1 MAILCGWDFRGRGG
15 QTNVPPSRVEPG
27 VSGSTAI
34 GSGLLAINDLR
45 NGLVGRKQTKKT
57 LNEAIA
63 DNEYISFTIT
73 PQSGKII
80 TVTKVEI
87 RPVSQ
92 NVQRN
97 FTLFSNRKTFVTG
110 NEITTF
116 QATGIFLPLTSIPIA
131 DISNVTSQVEFR
143 LYIYGRDNEW
153 ESVGIGERQVNI
165 NELDLIV
172 TGEVRNVGTVTPDP
186 QAPSVPGGLSA
197 ASLTQISF
205 TLNWTASTD
214 NVGVTGYEVFRDG
227 TRIGTPTG
235 NSLNVAGLVA
245 NTTYSMTVRA
255 RDAAGNFSQPSAAL
269 RVTTR
274 SVIPDT
280 TPPTVPTALR
290 SSSLAA
296 TGFTLTW
303 TESTDNVG
311 VVSYEVLANG
321 TSRGTV
327 NHPATTLNTTGL
339 APSTNYSVTVRARDA
354 AGNVSGSSGPISV
367 TTPPGQDVTPPTAP
381 SNLAFNA
388 STLTLT
394 WTASTDNVGVVE
406 YRVFVG
412 SNQLTSVNTTS
423 HSLSSLAAGTYSITV
438 RAVDAA
444 GNISQPSAALNVTIP
459 NRTTSRTKG
468 IGMNTH
474 LNIDYNIDKP
484 FADAMRVHRQWN
496 GPTDA
501 NGWPTADA
509 EVLVYHGLRTGAN
522 HGTYRLTFN
531 GQATLS
537 SGDAAFANQSYNSA
551 NNTTTADLI
560 ITDRNNEQLFIR
572 FSSTRRTAADAAN
585 TGVTNIRL
593 MRPSAPG
600 SVTPY
605 PPTTAITREYLDR
618 LAPFSC
624 IRYMGWTHTNDVN
637 TETTWASRIRW
648 SRASI
653 ASGNGKANWESVI
666 VMANAANKDA
676 WICIPH
682 QVDDTY
688 IRNLALM
695 FKYGSDGNEPYTSA
709 QSNPVVPPLNPN
721 LKLYVEYSN
730 EIWNFGGPYPQ
741 TDWVRVRARTFGAP
755 LNFDGD
761 NDEVTLL
768 YRFKAMRTVQ
778 ISIIFRSVFGGE
790 MMTRV
795 RPVLCWQ
802 QNYGDITN
810 RTLSFIDRYYNR
822 RDSRSGWNDPH
833 PVNYYIYG
841 GGGSAYWYT
850 DGRTTVSSST
860 LWNNGGWN
868 PAVYQ
873 DILYNDMAFAKTYG
887 LAYVLYEA
895 DAHPTYENNDATIMR
910 QTHLDPRMNAETVE
924 HINACSALEGDL
936 FCFLVLASWQDS
948 NENYWGVIN
957 MDNPANSP
965 QYDAIRAVANRPAE
979 PCNRG
984 AVVPFTRPGAAF
996 DCPWPA
1002 LGSTGTHTLV
1012 ANAMGWDQ
1020 FYASSYVFRTMT
1032 TGTFNVQVEYSTTA
1046 PATLVVEFAGSTI
1059 GTFNLP
1065 NTGGAAASTAQ
1076 ISINCTA
1083 DKMYAI
1089 RTIAATGSVTIRSVR
1104 VS

>member
-1 MAILCGWDFRGRGG
+1 M
-15 QTNVPPSRVEPG
+15 
-27 VSGSTAI
+27 
-34 GSGLLAINDLR
+34 
-45 NGLVGRKQTKKT
+45 
-57 LNEAIA
+57 
-63 DNEYISFTIT
+63 
-73 PQSGKII
+73 
-80 TVTKVEI
+80 
-87 RPVSQ
+87 
-92 NVQRN
+92 
-97 FTLFSNRKTFVTG
+97 FSNRKPFIAG
-110 NEITTF
+110 NEIKTF
-116 QATGIFLPLTSIPIA
+116 HATQIFLPLTSIPIT
-131 DISNVTSQVEFR
+131 DISGVTTPVEFR
-143 LYIYGRDNEW
+143 LYIYGHTDEW
-153 ESVGIGERQVNI
+153 ESVGLGERQAGVNGF
-165 NELDLIV
+165 DL
-172 TGEVRNVGTVTPDP
+172 EVIGTVGRGDI
-186 QAPSVPGGLSA
+186 QAPSVPGGLNA
-197 ASLTQISF
+197 ANLIQTSF
-205 TLNWTASTD
+205 TLNWTPSND

-235 NSLNVAGLVA
+235 NSLNVAGLA
-245 NTTYSMTVRA
+245 ASTTYSMTVRA

-269 RVTTR
+269 RVTT
-274 SVIPDT
+274 PPGADT
-280 TPPTVPTALR
+280 QAPTVPTALR
-290 SSSLAA
+290 SSNISP
-296 TGFTLTW
+296 TGFTVSW
-303 TESTDNVG
+303 TVSTDNVG
-311 VVSYEVLANG
+311 VVSYEVLVNG
-321 TSRGTV
+321 ASRDTV
-327 NHPATTLNTTGL
+327 NHPATSLNITGL
-339 APSTNYSVTVRARDA
+339 APSTNYSVAVRARDA
-354 AGNVSGSSGPISV
+354 AGNVSGSSGPINV
-367 TTPPGQDVTPPTAP
+367 TTPPLPGDVTPPSAP
-381 SNLAFNA
+381 SNLSFNT
-388 STLTLT
+388 STLTLN

-412 SNQLTSVNTTS
+412 SNQPTSVNTTS

-438 RAVDAA
+438 RALDAA
-444 GNISQPSAALNVTIP
+444 GNISAASAALSVTIP
-459 NRTTSRTKG
+459 PPRPTSRTKG

-484 FADAMRVHRQWN
+484 FADAMRVHRSWDRI
-496 GPTDA
+496 GSGAGADDA
-501 NGWPTADA
+501 PRDASGWPTTDA
-509 EVLVYHGLRTGAN
+509 ICLVYHGLRTAGN

-537 SGDAAFANQSYNSA
+537 SGDVAFANQSYNSA

-560 ITDRNNEQLFIR
+560 ISSRNNEQLFIT
-572 FSSTRRTAADAAN
+572 FSSTRRTAASATN
-585 TGVTNIRL
+585 TGVTNVRL

-600 SVTPY
+600 SATPY
-605 PPTTAITREYLDR
+605 PPTTQITNEYLSR

-624 IRYMGWTHTNDVN
+624 IRYMGWTHTNDGS
-637 TETTWASRIRW
+637 TETTWGRRIRW

-653 ASGNGKANWESVI
+653 ASGNGRANWESVI

-695 FKYGSDGNEPYTSA
+695 FRYGSDGNEPYTSA
-709 QSNPVVPPLNPN
+709 QSNPVVPPLNPG

-730 EIWNFGGPYPQ
+730 EIWNWGGPYTQ
-741 TDWVRVRARTFGAP
+741 TPWVRDRASTFGAP

-790 MMTRV
+790 MMSRV

-822 RDSRSGWNDPH
+822 RDSRSGWSDPH

-965 QYDAIRAVANRPAE
+965 QYDAVRAVANRPAE
-979 PCNRG
+979 PCSRG

-996 DCPWPA
+996 DCPRPA
-1002 LGSTGTHTLV
+1002 VGSTGSHTLV
-1012 ANAMGWDQ
+1012 ANAMEWDR
-1020 FYASSYVFRTMT
+1020 FYASSYIFRTTT

-1046 PATLVVEFAGSTI
+1046 PATLVVEFAGNAV

-1065 NTGGAAASTAQ
+1065 STGGAAASTPQ
-1076 ISINCTA
+1076 ISISCTA
-1083 DKMYAI
+1083 DRMYAI
-1089 RTIAATGSVTIRSVR
+1089 RTIAATGSVTVRSVR

>member
-15 QTNVPPSRVEPG
+15 QANVPASRFEPG
-27 VSGSTAI
+27 VSGTTGI

-45 NGLVGRKQTKKT
+45 NGLVGRKQTRTTLAEAKT
-57 LNEAIA
+57 
-63 DNEYISFTIT
+63 DNEYISFKLTPAAGKALTIT
-73 PQSGKII
+73 GVKL
-80 TVTKVEI
+80 
-87 RPVSQ
+87 RPASQ
-92 NVQRN
+92 NRN
-97 FTLFSNRKTFVTG
+97 RTFTLTANGRDIETFTAG
-110 NEITTF
+110 T
-116 QATGIFLPLTSIPIA
+116 IFLPLKSISVTGISGVTGPI
-131 DISNVTSQVEFR
+131 EFR
-143 LYIYGRDNEW
+143 LYIYGHTDEW
-153 ESVGIGERQVNI
+153 ESVGLGERQAGVNGF
-165 NELDLIV
+165 DL
-172 TGEVRNVGTVTPDP
+172 EVIGTVGRGDI
-186 QAPSVPGGLSA
+186 QAPSVPGGLNA
-197 ASLTQISF
+197 ANLIQTSF
-205 TLNWTASTD
+205 TLNWTPSTD

-235 NSLNVAGLVA
+235 NSLNVAGLA
-245 NTTYSMTVRA
+245 ARTTYSMTVRA

-269 RVTTR
+269 RVTTA
-274 SVIPDT
+274 SGADT
-280 TPPTVPTALR
+280 QAPTVPTNLR
-290 SSSLAA
+290 SSNITSTSL
-296 TGFTLTW
+296 TVSW
-303 TESTDNVG
+303 TASTDNVG
-311 VVSYEVLANG
+311 VVSYEVLVNG
-321 TSRGTV
+321 ASRGTV
-327 NHPATTLNTTGL
+327 NHPATSLNITTGL
-339 APSTNYSVTVRARDA
+339 APSTNYSVAVRARDA
-354 AGNVSGSSGPISV
+354 AGNISGSSGPISV

-394 WTASTDNVGVVE
+394 WTASTDNVGVRE
-406 YRVFVG
+406 YRIFSGG
-412 SNQLTSVNTTS
+412 SQIGAANTSS
-423 HSLSSLAAGTYSITV
+423 HSLGSLAAGTYSITV

-444 GNISQPSAALNVTIP
+444 GNISAASTALSVTIP
-459 NRTTSRTKG
+459 NRPTSRTKG

-484 FADAMRVHRQWN
+484 FADAMRVHRSWDRI
-496 GPTDA
+496 GSGAGADDA
-501 NGWPTADA
+501 PRDASGWPTTDA
-509 EVLVYHGLRTGAN
+509 ICLVYHGLRTGAN

-537 SGDAAFANQSYNSA
+537 SGDASFANQSYSSA
-551 NNTTTADLI
+551 SNTTTADLI
-560 ITDRNNEQLFIR
+560 ISSRNNEQLFIT
-572 FSSTRRTAADAAN
+572 FSSTRRTAASAAN
-585 TGVTNIRL
+585 TGVTNVRL

-600 SVTPY
+600 SATPY
-605 PPTTAITREYLDR
+605 PPTTQITNEYLSR

-624 IRYMGWTHTNDVN
+624 IRYMGWTHTNDGSS
-637 TETTWASRIRW
+637 ETTWGNRIRW

-653 ASGNGKANWESVI
+653 ASGNGRANWESVI

-682 QVDDTY
+682 QADDTY

-695 FKYGSDGNEPYTSA
+695 FRYGSDGNEPYTSA
-709 QSNPVVPPLNPN
+709 QANPVVPPLNPG

-730 EIWNFGGPYPQ
+730 EIWNWGGPYTQ
-741 TDWVRVRARTFGAP
+741 TPWVRDRASTFGAP

-761 NDEVTLL
+761 NDEITLL

-822 RDSRSGWNDPH
+822 RDSRSGWSDPH

-965 QYDAIRAVANRPAE
+965 QYDAVRAVANRPAE
-979 PCNRG
+979 PCSRG

-1002 LGSTGTHTLV
+1002 VGSTGSHTLV
-1012 ANAMGWDQ
+1012 ANAMEWDR
-1020 FYASSYVFRTMT
+1020 FYASSYVFRTTT

-1046 PATLVVEFAGSTI
+1046 PATLVVEFAGNAV

-1065 NTGGAAASTAQ
+1065 STGGAAASTPQ
-1076 ISINCTA
+1076 ISISCTA
-1083 DKMYAI
+1083 DRMYAI
-1089 RTIAATGSVTIRSVR
+1089 RTIAAAGSVTVRSVR
-1104 VS
+1104 VA